1 MNSASWPHQLPPLS
15 RSSPVLPTL
24 FCFTAYSASAARESW
39 TESTS
44 GVAAEVRELTNKL
57 RLAEEKNATL
67 LQEKQKLEN
76 CLQAAKNVR
85 IMGLLVARVLSL
97 SDSFR

>member
-1 MNSASWPHQLPPLS
+1 M
-15 RSSPVLPTL
+15 
-24 FCFTAYSASAARESW
+24 
-39 TESTS
+39 
-44 GVAAEVRELTNKL
+44 TNKL